1 MSLPNI
7 AFGIALN
14 PGELEVIALGYK
26 LACTEL
32 NLSDGDDP
40 AQTDLAK
47 KIIALA
53 QAGERD
59 PSRLAQRAIRSLSSI
74 EKAEQ
79 CQTG

>member
-1 MSLPNI
+1 MSLSKI
-7 AFGIALN
+7 AYGIALN
-14 PGELEVIALGYK
+14 PAELEVIALGYK
-26 LACTEL
+26 LACIEL
-32 NLSDGDDP
+32 NLLDGDDP
-40 AQTDLAK
+40 VQTGLAK

-79 CQTG
+79 RQTG